1 MRSTTCWLLAMLLAA
16 QARAVLQVDVPAQV
30 MDEGCLGSLQARLV
44 IRDSP
49 RAWPATTVLP
59 PSGHPA
65 MWHVVFAY
73 DEELRGRT
81 VERVEL
87 QVGDLTRSWKPE
99 PLQAGYP
106 LGPAFPVTARMK
118 AFGPCPAVGADA
130 FQITVDSRAKLASFR
145 VRLDREGP
153 LRLEVLDLLGNPVAA
168 LSRGVKPRG
177 LHGFQL
183 ATAGLP
189 SGLYL
194 VKLELEGRKE
204 IRKLLLS

>member
-1 MRSTTCWLLAMLLAA
+1 MLLAA
-16 QARAVLQVDVPAQV
+16 QARAVLQVDLPASTL
-30 MDEGCLGSLQARLV
+30 DEACLGSLHVRLH
-44 IRDSP
+44 IQDSP
-49 RAWPATTVLP
+49 RAWPATMVLP

-65 MWHVVFAY
+65 MWHLMFAY
-73 DEELRGRT
+73 DDDLRGRT
-81 VERVEL
+81 VDRLELELGGERR
-87 QVGDLTRSWKPE
+87 TWKPD

-106 LGPAFPVTARMK
+106 MGPAFPVVAKLK
-118 AFGPCPAVGADA
+118 AFAPCRDSGADA
-130 FQITVDSRAKLASFR
+130 FQMQVEPRAKLAQFR
-145 VRLDREGP
+145 VRLDTEGP
-153 LRLEVLDLLGNPVAA
+153 LRLEVLDLLGNSVSI

-183 ATAGLP
+183 GTAGLP